1 MDTMSPPRSL
11 SELEDV
17 SDTSS
22 IGSGDWTDLSSAHA
36 DDVSDDGRD
45 AQPVRVLG
53 RINDGSEEAWTTAEA
68 MSASSTS
75 MYASIHAPLNPF
87 ESDGESEHSVRPPA
101 YVDAIQSHDPSE
113 PRREL
118 ELILPDP
125 LERSDSTV
133 NADLSFSDAVLAAN
147 PTAVVSIA
155 GAYPSIAQRSAVV
168 KDVLRAISIAARASV
183 VRAEYYHFGSL
194 SELPPRIEN
203 PLAPEKEIVVLVRD
217 HTVAPLTHSVDGA
230 PSILVVFTSDAHE
243 STVPSIH
250 KHSILIPVVLSE
262 SRPVVL
268 FDEQDRPDETSVDI
282 TELTRQLSNLFTF
295 ERDSLATTQT
305 AVDVANELEHDDK
318 PFDSDVRTQDLD
330 LDNQSLESFES
341 DDTLDRRPLED
352 VLIPELDEKPKSVV
366 RKRQPLDRIVGHERA
381 ELLRK
386 LNASMGPGLTAACA
400 LAVVLSLVL
409 GTGHLIQS
417 SRQGP
422 TPTMKATT
430 LASTSVATPSSTIHA
445 LDPAS
450 VTQTSLALKSPHTS
464 LAVKSSTDTSVAVKS
479 QHTSLSVRSSST
491 TALAVKSQ
499 HTNLSVR
506 VPVNES
512 CSTVPVSV
520 SKAET
525 TSLSTIPIASTSLST
540 TTAST
545 STATSSASPS
555 STAKAH
561 VIKEVVEE
569 FSVVVE
575 RVLGLDFVSTL
586 RKSDA
591 VILEAVNR
599 ANEAIKAASGIDTAE
614 HVKQASNELRGRHAI
629 ARRTAQR
636 QLANLKRGVESLW
649 GDDKEDAK
657 GKGKEDVKGKGKGTC
672 KRKEKEEAH
681 RPGRDKWHT
690 SKDTGKSFRSERIVK
705 KDKLKEDKPKGCGK
719 CNEKKIKSKFPT
731 REEAE
736 HAAKAGARMKRP
748 TAEVEV
754 EWTWDAGDEYE
765 YSFGYG
771 PRAVLQEVQEYFVF

>member
-36 DDVSDDGRD
+36 DDVSDDGR
-45 AQPVRVLG
+45 PISVPG
-53 RINDGSEEAWTTAEA
+53 RMNDGSEEAWTTAEG
-68 MSASSTS
+68 MSSSSASV
-75 MYASIHAPLNPF
+75 YASVHAPLNPF
-87 ESDGESEHSVRPPA
+87 ESDGESERSVRPGD
-101 YVDAIQSHDPSE
+101 VFQS

-125 LERSDSTV
+125 LERSDSTLNV
-133 NADLSFSDAVLAAN
+133 DLSFSDAVLATN

-168 KDVLRAISIAARASV
+168 KDVLRAISVAARASV

-194 SELPPRIEN
+194 SELPSRVEN

-217 HTVAPLTHSVDGA
+217 HTVAPLTHSVDGT

-268 FDEQDRPDETSVDI
+268 FDENDRPDETSVDI

-295 ERDSLATTQT
+295 ERDSVATTQT
-305 AVDVANELEHDDK
+305 AVDVAKELELDDK

-330 LDNQSLESFES
+330 LDNQSLESFDT
-341 DDTLDRRPLED
+341 DDISDRRPLD
-352 VLIPELDEKPKSVV
+352 NTSIPELDEKPKPVV
-366 RKRQPLDRIVGHERA
+366 RKRQPLDRLVGEERA
-381 ELLRK
+381 ELFRR

-422 TPTMKATT
+422 TPAKATT
-430 LASTSVATPSSTIHA
+430 LAPTSVATPSSTIHA
-445 LDPAS
+445 LDPISIAE
-450 VTQTSLALKSPHTS
+450 TSLALKSPHTS
-464 LAVKSSTDTSVAVKS
+464 LAAKSSTGTSLAVKS

-491 TALAVKSQ
+491 TALSVKTQ

-512 CSTVPVSV
+512 CSTMPVSV

-540 TTAST
+540 ATAASS
-545 STATSSASPS
+545 STATSSASSS

-561 VIKEVVEE
+561 VIHEVVEE
-569 FSVVVE
+569 LSMTVE
-575 RVLGLDFVSTL
+575 RVLGLNLRTTI

-591 VILEAVNR
+591 AILEAVNR

-614 HVKQASNELRGRHAI
+614 HVKQASSELRGRHAI

-636 QLANLKRGVESLW
+636 QFANLKRGMESLW
-649 GDDKEDAK
+649 GDE
-657 GKGKEDVKGKGKGTC
+657 KEDVKGKGKATC
-672 KRKEKEEAH
+672 NAKGKGKEKEETH

-690 SKDTGKSFRSERIVK
+690 SKDTGKSFRSDRIVK
-705 KDKLKEDKPKGCGK
+705 KDKLKDEKSRGCGK
-719 CNEKKIKSKFPT
+719 CSEKKIKSKFPT

-736 HAAKAGARMKRP
+736 HAAKAGARHKRP
-748 TAEVEV
+748 TTEVEV
-754 EWTWDAGDEYE
+754 EWAWDADVEYE
-765 YSFGYG
+765 YPFGYG
-771 PRAVLQEVQEYFVF
+771 PRTVLQEVQEYFVF

>member
-36 DDVSDDGRD
+36 DDASDDGHD
-45 AQPVRVLG
+45 AQPVNVHG
-53 RINDGSEEAWTTAEA
+53 RINDGSEEAWTTAEG
-68 MSASSTS
+68 MTSSSVS
-75 MYASIHAPLNPF
+75 MYASVHAPLNPF
-87 ESDGESEHSVRPPA
+87 ESDGESERSVRPQ
-101 YVDAIQSHDPSE
+101 QS
-113 PRREL
+113 PRREM

-133 NADLSFSDAVLAAN
+133 NVDLSFSDAVLATN

-168 KDVLRAISIAARASV
+168 KDVLKAISVAARASV

-194 SELPPRIEN
+194 SELPSRVEN
-203 PLAPEKEIVVLVRD
+203 PLAPAKEIVVLVRD
-217 HTVAPLTHSVDGA
+217 HTVAPLTHSVDGT

-268 FDEQDRPDETSVDI
+268 FDEHERPDETNVDI

-295 ERDSLATTQT
+295 ERDSVATTQT
-305 AVDVANELEHDDK
+305 AVDVAAELERDDK

-330 LDNQSLESFES
+330 LDSQSLESFDS
-341 DDTLDRRPLED
+341 DDITDRRPLD
-352 VLIPELDEKPKSVV
+352 DTVVSELDEKPKPVA
-366 RKRQPLDRIVGHERA
+366 RKRQPLDRLVGHERA
-381 ELLRK
+381 ELFRK

-422 TPTMKATT
+422 TPTKAST
-430 LASTSVATPSSTIHA
+430 LAPTSVATPSSTIHT
-445 LDPAS
+445 LHPVS
-450 VTQTSLALKSPHTS
+450 VAETSLALKSPHTS
-464 LAVKSSTDTSVAVKS
+464 LAVQSSASTSLAVKS

-491 TALAVKSQ
+491 TALSVKPQQTS
-499 HTNLSVR
+499 LSIR

-540 TTAST
+540 PTAST
-545 STATSSASPS
+545 STATCATSS
-555 STAKAH
+555 STHKAR
-561 VIKEVVEE
+561 VIHEVVDEW
-569 FSVVVE
+569 SIVIE
-575 RVLGLDFVSTL
+575 RALGLNLRATL
-586 RKSDA
+586 SKSDA
-591 VILEAVNR
+591 AILEAVNR
-599 ANEAIKAASGIDTAE
+599 MNEAIKTASGVDTAE
-614 HVKQASNELRGRHAI
+614 HVKQASNELRGRHAT

-649 GDDKEDAK
+649 GDE
-657 GKGKEDVKGKGKGTC
+657 KEDVKGKGKCTG
-672 KRKEKEEAH
+672 KGKEKDETP

-719 CNEKKIKSKFPT
+719 CSEKKEKKIKSKFPT

-736 HAAKAGARMKRP
+736 HAARAGARNKRP
-748 TAEVEV
+748 TSEVEV
-754 EWTWDAGDEYE
+754 EWTWDTETEYE
-765 YSFGYG
+765 YPFGYG

>member
-1 MDTMSPPRSL
+1 MTTMSPPRSL

-36 DDVSDDGRD
+36 DDVSDDGRE
-45 AQPVRVLG
+45 AQALSVVG
-53 RINDGSEEAWTTAEA
+53 QINDGSEEAWTTAEGMTA
-68 MSASSTS
+68 SSASV
-75 MYASIHAPLNPF
+75 YASVHAPLNPF
-87 ESDGESEHSVRPPA
+87 ESDGESERSVRPT
-101 YVDAIQSHDPSE
+101 YDAFQSDDGSE

-183 VRAEYYHFGSL
+183 VRAEYYQFGSL
-194 SELPPRIEN
+194 SELPNRIEN
-203 PLAPEKEIVVLVRD
+203 PLVPEKEIVVLVRD
-217 HTVAPLTHSVDGA
+217 HTINPLTQSVDGT

-250 KHSILIPVVLSE
+250 KHSILIPIVLSE

-295 ERDSLATTQT
+295 ERDSVATTQT
-305 AVDVANELEHDDK
+305 AVDVANELERDDK

-330 LDNQSLESFES
+330 LDNQSLESFDS
-341 DDTLDRRPLED
+341 DDMSDRPLD
-352 VLIPELDEKPKSVV
+352 NTLVPKLDERPPKLVA
-366 RKRQPLDRIVGHERA
+366 RKRQPLDRLVGHERA

-417 SRQGP
+417 SRQAP
-422 TPTMKATT
+422 TPTAKATT
-430 LASTSVATPSSTIHA
+430 LAATSVATPSSTVHT
-445 LDPAS
+445 LDPVS
-450 VTQTSLALKSPHTS
+450 VAETSLALKSPHTS
-464 LAVKSSTDTSVAVKS
+464 LAVKSSTGTSLAVKS
-479 QHTSLSVRSSST
+479 QHTSLSARPSST
-491 TALAVKSQ
+491 TSLSVKSQ
-499 HTNLSVR
+499 QTDLSVR
-506 VPVNES
+506 APDNES

-525 TSLSTIPIASTSLST
+525 TSLSTIPIAGTSLST

-545 STATSSASPS
+545 STATSSASSS

-561 VIKEVVEE
+561 VIQEVVEE
-569 FSVVVE
+569 FSVTVE
-575 RVLGLDFVSTL
+575 RVLGLNFRTTL

-591 VILEAVNR
+591 AILEAVNR

-614 HVKQASNELRGRHAI
+614 HVKQASNELRGRHAT

-636 QLANLKRGVESLW
+636 QFASLKRGVESLW
-649 GDDKEDAK
+649 GDEKEDVK

-672 KRKEKEEAH
+672 KRGGKGETP

-719 CNEKKIKSKFPT
+719 CSEKKIKSKFPT

-736 HAAKAGARMKRP
+736 HAAKAGARVKRP
-748 TAEVEV
+748 TTEVEV
-754 EWTWDAGDEYE
+754 EWTWDAEAEYE
-765 YSFGYG
+765 YPFGYG

>member
-1 MDTMSPPRSL
+1 MVTMSPPRSL

-36 DDVSDDGRD
+36 DDVSDDGHD
-45 AQPVRVLG
+45 ARPISVPG
-53 RINDGSEEAWTTAEA
+53 RMNDGSEEAWTTAEGL
-68 MSASSTS
+68 SASSAS
-75 MYASIHAPLNPF
+75 LYASVQAPLNPF
-87 ESDGESEHSVRPPA
+87 ESDGESERSVRPHTEF
-101 YVDAIQSHDPSE
+101 QS

-133 NADLSFSDAVLAAN
+133 NVDLSFSDAVLAAN

-194 SELPPRIEN
+194 SGLPPRVEN
-203 PLAPEKEIVVLVRD
+203 PLVPEKEIVVLVRD
-217 HTVAPLTHSVDGA
+217 HTVAPLTHSVDGT

-268 FDEQDRPDETSVDI
+268 FDENDRPDETSVDI

-295 ERDSLATTQT
+295 ERDSVATTQT
-305 AVDVANELEHDDK
+305 AVDVANELERDDK

-330 LDNQSLESFES
+330 LDNQSLESFGTDDLSERRPL
-341 DDTLDRRPLED
+341 DDTL
-352 VLIPELDEKPKSVV
+352 VPEFEEKPKVVV
-366 RKRQPLDRIVGHERA
+366 RKRQPLERLVGQERA
-381 ELLRK
+381 ELFRR

-422 TPTMKATT
+422 TPTKATT
-430 LASTSVATPSSTIHA
+430 LAPTSVATPSATVHT
-445 LDPAS
+445 LDPIS
-450 VTQTSLALKSPHTS
+450 VAETSLALKSPHTS
-464 LAVKSSTDTSVAVKS
+464 LAAKSSTSASLAVKS

-491 TALAVKSQ
+491 TALTVKSQ
-499 HTNLSVR
+499 HTSLSVR

-520 SKAET
+520 GKPET
-525 TSLSTIPIASTSLST
+525 TSLSTIPIAGTSLST

-545 STATSSASPS
+545 STATSSASSS
-555 STAKAH
+555 STSKPH
-561 VIKEVVEE
+561 VIHEVVEE
-569 FSVVVE
+569 LSITVE
-575 RVLGLDFVSTL
+575 RVLGLNLRTTL

-591 VILEAVNR
+591 AIIEAVNR

-614 HVKQASNELRGRHAI
+614 HVKQASNELRGRHAT

-636 QLANLKRGVESLW
+636 QLANLKRGMESFW
-649 GDDKEDAK
+649 GDE
-657 GKGKEDVKGKGKGTC
+657 KEDVKGKGKATC
-672 KRKEKEEAH
+672 NAKGKDKEETP
-681 RPGRDKWHT
+681 RPGREKWHT

-705 KDKLKEDKPKGCGK
+705 KEKLKDEKPKGCGK
-719 CNEKKIKSKFPT
+719 CSEKKKIKSKFPT

-736 HAAKAGARMKRP
+736 YAAKAGTRRKRP
-748 TAEVEV
+748 TTEVEV
-754 EWTWDAGDEYE
+754 EWTWDAEAEYE
-765 YSFGYG
+765 YPFGYG
-771 PRAVLQEVQEYFVF
+771 PRTVLQEVQEYFVF

>member
-1 MDTMSPPRSL
+1 MSPPRSL
-11 SELEDV
+11 SELEDA

-36 DDVSDDGRD
+36 DDVSDDGR
-45 AQPVRVLG
+45 PISVPSRM
-53 RINDGSEEAWTTAEA
+53 NDGSEEAWTTAEGL
-68 MSASSTS
+68 SASSAS
-75 MYASIHAPLNPF
+75 MYASVHAPLNPF
-87 ESDGESEHSVRPPA
+87 ESDGESEQSVRPHD
-101 YVDAIQSHDPSE
+101 VFQS

-133 NADLSFSDAVLAAN
+133 HVDLSFSDAVLTTN

-155 GAYPSIAQRSAVV
+155 GAYPSIAQRSTVI

-194 SELPPRIEN
+194 SELPPRVEN

-217 HTVAPLTHSVDGA
+217 HTVTPLTHSVDGT

-268 FDEQDRPDETSVDI
+268 FDENDRPDETSVDI
-282 TELTRQLSNLFTF
+282 TELTRQLSNLFNF
-295 ERDSLATTQT
+295 ERDSVATTQT

-330 LDNQSLESFES
+330 LDNQSLESFDT
-341 DDTLDRRPLED
+341 DDMSERRPLD
-352 VLIPELDEKPKSVV
+352 NTPLPELDEKPKPVAH
-366 RKRQPLDRIVGHERA
+366 KRQPLDRLVGQERA
-381 ELLRK
+381 ELFRR

-417 SRQGP
+417 SRPGP
-422 TPTMKATT
+422 TPTTKATT
-430 LASTSVATPSSTIHA
+430 LAPTSVATPSSTIHT
-445 LDPAS
+445 LDPIS
-450 VTQTSLALKSPHTS
+450 VAETSLALKSPHTS
-464 LAVKSSTDTSVAVKS
+464 LAVKSLTGTSLATKS

-491 TALAVKSQ
+491 TALSVKSQ
-499 HTNLSVR
+499 HTTLSVR

-520 SKAET
+520 SKVET
-525 TSLSTIPIASTSLST
+525 TSLSTVPIASTSLST

-545 STATSSASPS
+545 STTTSSASSS

-561 VIKEVVEE
+561 VLHEVVEE
-569 FSVVVE
+569 FNIAVE
-575 RVLGLDFVSTL
+575 RVLGLNLRTTI

-591 VILEAVNR
+591 AILEAVNHANEAINR

-614 HVKQASNELRGRHAI
+614 HVKQASSELRGRHAI

-636 QLANLKRGVESLW
+636 QFANLKRGMESLW
-649 GDDKEDAK
+649 GEE
-657 GKGKEDVKGKGKGTC
+657 KEDVKGKGKGKASC
-672 KRKEKEEAH
+672 QANGKGKEKEETP

-690 SKDTGKSFRSERIVK
+690 SRDTGKSFRSERIVK
-705 KDKLKEDKPKGCGK
+705 KDKLKEEKSKGCGK
-719 CNEKKIKSKFPT
+719 CSEKKTKSKFPT

-736 HAAKAGARMKRP
+736 HAAKAGARRKRP

-754 EWTWDAGDEYE
+754 EWTWDGDAEYE
-765 YSFGYG
+765 YPFGYG

>member
-11 SELEDV
+11 SELEDA

-45 AQPVRVLG
+45 GRSISVPG
-53 RINDGSEEAWTTAEA
+53 RINDGSEEAWTTAEG
-68 MSASSTS
+68 MSSSSAS
-75 MYASIHAPLNPF
+75 MYASVHAPLNPF
-87 ESDGESEHSVRPPA
+87 ESDDESERSIRPQ
-101 YVDAIQSHDPSE
+101 DTK
-113 PRREL
+113 REL

-133 NADLSFSDAVLAAN
+133 NVDLSFSDAVLAAN

-155 GAYPSIAQRSAVV
+155 GAYPSIAQRSAVI

-194 SELPPRIEN
+194 SELPSRIEN

-217 HTVAPLTHSVDGA
+217 HTVAPLTHSVDGT

-250 KHSILIPVVLSE
+250 KHSILTPVVLSE

-268 FDEQDRPDETSVDI
+268 FDENDRPDETSVDV

-295 ERDSLATTQT
+295 ERDSVATTQT
-305 AVDVANELEHDDK
+305 AVDVANELELDDK

-330 LDNQSLESFES
+330 LDSQSLESFDT
-341 DDTLDRRPLED
+341 DDMSERRPLD
-352 VLIPELDEKPKSVV
+352 IPVVPELDEKPKPVA
-366 RKRQPLDRIVGHERA
+366 RKRQPLDRLVGEERA
-381 ELLRK
+381 ELFRR

-422 TPTMKATT
+422 TPTKATT
-430 LASTSVATPSSTIHA
+430 PTPTSFATPSSTIHT
-445 LDPAS
+445 LDPISIAE
-450 VTQTSLALKSPHTS
+450 TSLALKSPHTS
-464 LAVKSSTDTSVAVKS
+464 LAAKSSTGTSLAVKS

-491 TALAVKSQ
+491 TALTVKSQ

-520 SKAET
+520 SQAET
-525 TSLSTIPIASTSLST
+525 TSLSTIPIASTSLSSA
-540 TTAST
+540 TTASSSAT
-545 STATSSASPS
+545 TSSAPSS
-555 STAKAH
+555 STAKPH
-561 VIKEVVEE
+561 VIHEVVEE
-569 FSVVVE
+569 FTITVE
-575 RVLGLDFVSTL
+575 RVLGLNLRTTL

-591 VILEAVNR
+591 AILDAVNR

-614 HVKQASNELRGRHAI
+614 QVKQASTELRGRHAI

-636 QLANLKRGVESLW
+636 QFANLKRGMESLW
-649 GDDKEDAK
+649 GDE
-657 GKGKEDVKGKGKGTC
+657 KEDVKGKGKATC
-672 KRKEKEEAH
+672 NSKGKEKEETP

-705 KDKLKEDKPKGCGK
+705 KDKLKEEKSKGCGK
-719 CNEKKIKSKFPT
+719 CSEKKKIKSKFPT

-736 HAAKAGARMKRP
+736 RAAKAGARHKRP
-748 TAEVEV
+748 TTEVEV
-754 EWTWDAGDEYE
+754 EWAWDADVEYE
-765 YSFGYG
+765 YPFGYG
-771 PRAVLQEVQEYFVF
+771 PRTVLKEVQEYFVF

>member
-45 AQPVRVLG
+45 ARPISVPG
-53 RINDGSEEAWTTAEA
+53 RMNDGSEEAWTTAEG
-68 MSASSTS
+68 MSSSSAS
-75 MYASIHAPLNPF
+75 MYASVHAPLNPF
-87 ESDGESEHSVRPPA
+87 ESDGESERSIRPQ
-101 YVDAIQSHDPSE
+101 DIQS

-133 NADLSFSDAVLAAN
+133 NVDLSFSDAVLAAN

-155 GAYPSIAQRSAVV
+155 GAYPSIAQRSAVI

-194 SELPPRIEN
+194 SELPSRVEN

-217 HTVAPLTHSVDGA
+217 HTVAPLTHSVDGT

-250 KHSILIPVVLSE
+250 KHSILTHVVLSE

-268 FDEQDRPDETSVDI
+268 FDENDRPDETSVDV

-295 ERDSLATTQT
+295 ERDSVATTQT

-330 LDNQSLESFES
+330 LDNQSLESFDT
-341 DDTLDRRPLED
+341 DDMSERRPLD
-352 VLIPELDEKPKSVV
+352 NPVVPELDEKPKPVA
-366 RKRQPLDRIVGHERA
+366 RKRQPLDRLVGEERA
-381 ELLRK
+381 ELFRR

-422 TPTMKATT
+422 TPTKATA
-430 LASTSVATPSSTIHA
+430 LASTSVATPSSTIHT
-445 LDPAS
+445 LDPIS
-450 VTQTSLALKSPHTS
+450 VAETSLALKSPHTS
-464 LAVKSSTDTSVAVKS
+464 LAAKSSTGTSLAVKS

-491 TALAVKSQ
+491 TALSVKSQ

-520 SKAET
+520 SQAET
-525 TSLSTIPIASTSLST
+525 TSLSTIPIVSTSLSSA
-540 TTAST
+540 TTASS
-545 STATSSASPS
+545 STATSSAASS
-555 STAKAH
+555 STAKPH
-561 VIKEVVEE
+561 VIHEVVEE
-569 FSVVVE
+569 FTITVE
-575 RVLGLDFVSTL
+575 RVLGLNLRTTL

-591 VILEAVNR
+591 AILDAVNR

-614 HVKQASNELRGRHAI
+614 QVKQASTELRGRHAI

-636 QLANLKRGVESLW
+636 QFANLKRGMENLW
-649 GDDKEDAK
+649 GDE
-657 GKGKEDVKGKGKGTC
+657 KEDVKGKGKGKGKGKATC
-672 KRKEKEEAH
+672 NANAKAKAKEETP

-690 SKDTGKSFRSERIVK
+690 SKDTVQGVRQVQRE
-705 KDKLKEDKPKGCGK
+705 KED
-719 CNEKKIKSKFPT
+719 
-731 REEAE
+731 
-736 HAAKAGARMKRP
+736 
-748 TAEVEV
+748 
-754 EWTWDAGDEYE
+754 
-765 YSFGYG
+765 
-771 PRAVLQEVQEYFVF
+771 QVQVSNP

>member
-45 AQPVRVLG
+45 AQPVNVPG
-53 RINDGSEEAWTTAEA
+53 RMNDGSEEAWTTAEG
-68 MSASSTS
+68 MTSSSAS
-75 MYASIHAPLNPF
+75 MYASVHAPLNPF
-87 ESDGESEHSVRPPA
+87 ESDGESERSVRPQ
-101 YVDAIQSHDPSE
+101 QS
-113 PRREL
+113 PRREM

-168 KDVLRAISIAARASV
+168 KDVLKAISVAARVSV

-194 SELPPRIEN
+194 SELPSRVEN

-217 HTVAPLTHSVDGA
+217 HTVAPLTHSVDGT

-268 FDEQDRPDETSVDI
+268 FDEHERPDETNVDI

-295 ERDSLATTQT
+295 ERDSVATTQT
-305 AVDVANELEHDDK
+305 AVDVAAELENDDK

-330 LDNQSLESFES
+330 LDSQSLESFDS
-341 DDTLDRRPLED
+341 DDITDRRPLD
-352 VLIPELDEKPKSVV
+352 DTLVPELDEKPALVA
-366 RKRQPLDRIVGHERA
+366 RKRQPLDRLVGHERA
-381 ELLRK
+381 ELFRR

-422 TPTMKATT
+422 TPTKSST
-430 LASTSVATPSSTIHA
+430 LAPTSVAAPSSTIHT
-445 LDPAS
+445 LDPIS
-450 VTQTSLALKSPHTS
+450 VAETSLALKSPHTS
-464 LAVKSSTDTSVAVKS
+464 LAVQSSTGTSLAVKS
-479 QHTSLSVRSSST
+479 QHTSLSVQSSST
-491 TALAVKSQ
+491 TALSVKPQ
-499 HTNLSVR
+499 QTNLSIR

-512 CSTVPVSV
+512 CSTMPVSV

-540 TTAST
+540 PAAST
-545 STATSSASPS
+545 STATCSTSAP
-555 STAKAH
+555 TPKAH
-561 VIKEVVEE
+561 VIHEVVDEW
-569 FSVVVE
+569 SIVIE
-575 RVLGLDFVSTL
+575 RALGLNLRATL
-586 RKSDA
+586 SKSDA
-591 VILEAVNR
+591 AILEAVNR
-599 ANEAIKAASGIDTAE
+599 MNEAIKTASGVDTAE
-614 HVKQASNELRGRHAI
+614 HVKQASNELRGRHAT

-649 GDDKEDAK
+649 GDE
-657 GKGKEDVKGKGKGTC
+657 KEDVKGKGKCTG
-672 KRKEKEEAH
+672 KGKEKDETP

-690 SKDTGKSFRSERIVK
+690 SKDAGKSFRSERIVK

-719 CNEKKIKSKFPT
+719 CGEKKEKKIKSKFPT

-736 HAAKAGARMKRP
+736 HAARAGTRNKRP
-748 TAEVEV
+748 TSEVEV
-754 EWTWDAGDEYE
+754 EWTWDAEAEYE
-765 YSFGYG
+765 YPFGYG